1 MILESSIKPFYDYL
15 DGGRAMMPPFDDV
28 VLAGILVT
36 IMLGGMRLLYGSWP
50 WEASKTWYRT
60 RQAVDYVEASRAE
73 TKPDPVVPPVKD
85 VIDTG
90 IPKEVSDAVDT
101 SILQKL
107 LNTVDLTRDSFDR
120 SVASDGSAPEVASQ
134 SPVTVSTSARRN
146 RQAWQKVNR
155 RKEPNQ
161 VALVG
166 SLRTPDSNGADQ
178 CEPVPATRALES
190 ASGAKL
196 P

>member
-15 DGGRAMMPPFDDV
+15 DGLRAIMPPFDDV

-73 TKPDPVVPPVKD
+73 TKSDPVVPPVKD

-101 SILQKL
+101 SILRKL
-107 LNTVDLTRDSFDR
+107 LNTVDLTSDSFDR

-161 VALVG
+161 VAQIG
-166 SLRTPDSNGADQ
+166 SLSNSADQ
-178 CEPVPATRALES
+178 GESPPGTRTLES
-190 ASGAKL
+190 ASGSDL